1 MLRRCMS
8 VARLLQR
15 PTRPC
20 CGYSPHYNTATSQ
33 HHGAGKGARRAPPPR
48 PAVADAVAAAAG
60 AAACPSSTKT
70 SLDVTSST
78 RLSGTGKGRDNL
90 RRSRAT
96 VAAQPTSGGPMLA
109 RGHDPGTAGEGWD
122 KLPTQSYTSCRRLG
136 YTSPPLDCACRFL
149 VLTNKFHVHVQPL
162 GGVTPV
168 GATCS
173 MAKTRVD

>member
-1 MLRRCMS
+1 M
-8 VARLLQR
+8 
-15 PTRPC
+15 
-20 CGYSPHYNTATSQ
+20 
-33 HHGAGKGARRAPPPR
+33 PPPR
-48 PAVADAVAAAAG
+48 PVADAVAAAAG

-78 RLSGTGKGRDNL
+78 CLSGTGKGRDNL

-96 VAAQPTSGGPMLA
+96 VAAAAQPTSVGPMLA

-149 VLTNKFHVHVQPL
+149 VLTDKFHVHVQPL